1 MTKLSVHTMRFPK
14 CRSLTRGLTSLLT
27 VLLLMIA
34 QHAWANIKIAN
45 QILGKSTLEDSAKLP
60 PKSFSVE
67 KAAVDYSGG
76 ETLWVEG
83 PIVDNMK
90 GSAILL
96 YDVKKRLTAVFIWAG
111 NSPTEMLKR
120 LAKSSRAKPLKD
132 KSFNVGDWH
141 VRIEGGDKEKFI
153 AISTPSFD
161 AQLQRDAQKRKDERN
176 LKQRLT
182 LIASIAAGT
191 IAAFFIYL
199 ILRMKKRNKGWAPRN
214 TTMYLEKKRPNSMKS
229 TQPTRLLPA
238 SSGAAILA
246 TATGISYR
254 NAPEEISADYTP
266 SIQQSTIK
274 AYDHAIHES
283 ASDTS
288 SSFDSY
294 DYCEPAVNC
303 ANGMPMHNG
312 VDIYGNFYGSN
323 FNDPW

>member
-1 MTKLSVHTMRFPK
+1 
-14 CRSLTRGLTSLLT
+14 
-27 VLLLMIA
+27 MIA

-45 QILGKSTLEDSAKLP
+45 QVLGKSTLDDGAKLP

-76 ETLWVEG
+76 EALWVEG
-83 PIVDNMK
+83 PIVANMK

-96 YDVKKRLTAVFIWAG
+96 YDAKKRLTAAFIWAS

-120 LAKSSRAKPLKD
+120 LAKSSRAKPLRD
-132 KSFNVGDWH
+132 KSFNVDDWH
-141 VRIEGGDKEKFI
+141 VRIEGGDQDKFI

-176 LKQRLT
+176 LTQRLT
-182 LIASIAAGT
+182 LIASIAAGA
-191 IAAFFIYL
+191 IATFFIYL
-199 ILRMKKRNKGWAPRN
+199 MLRMKKRNKGWAPRN
-214 TTMYLEKKRPNSMKS
+214 TTMYLEKKRPSSMKS
-229 TQPTRLLPA
+229 TQPARLLPT

-254 NAPEEISADYTP
+254 SAPEEISADYVP
-266 SIQQSTIK
+266 SIQQSAIK

-283 ASDTS
+283 ESDTS

-294 DYCEPAVNC
+294 DYWEPAVNC